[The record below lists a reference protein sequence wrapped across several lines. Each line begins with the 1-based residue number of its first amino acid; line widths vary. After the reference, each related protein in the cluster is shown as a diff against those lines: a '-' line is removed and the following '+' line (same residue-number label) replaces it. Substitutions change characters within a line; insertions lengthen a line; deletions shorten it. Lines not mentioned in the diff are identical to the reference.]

1 MSTESDNVI
10 PIIGRK
16 SGGDDS
22 DDRRNEVLCM
32 IDNARGVIEL
42 ASQVLMELQTGAG
55 MATTCSCALD
65 LANEELQRVR
75 DLYAEIVG
83 I

>member
-1 MSTESDNVI
+1 MSTDNDNVI
-10 PIIGRK
+10 PIGRK
-16 SGGDDS
+16 SGDENSGD
-22 DDRRNEVLCM
+22 RKNEVLCM

-42 ASQVLMELQTGAG
+42 ASRVLMEEERQTDA
-55 MATTCSCALD
+55 ACALV
-65 LANEELQRVR
+65 LANQELQRVR